1 MNNTKV
7 HVQVGHFTYK
17 KKIMNNN
24 NVHVQVGHS
33 THEIIIIMTQVGHF
47 TYELSPR
54 ALAAEIAKTSLQ
66 SSANIAASATA
77 DAESAS
83 FEPVPMKAVL
93 GGRGRGETACVFGL
107 SLVCCGSL
115 GVQMSLS
122 LSLCVCV
129 CVCVCMLPVC
139 SPWPN
144 VRNCAGV
151 CVCVCARARARV
163 QVHI

>member
-1 MNNTKV
+1 
-7 HVQVGHFTYK
+7 
-17 KKIMNNN
+17 
-24 NVHVQVGHS
+24 
-33 THEIIIIMTQVGHF
+33 MTQVGHF